1 MSGNNPSQRRLAR
14 VLLALVVLAALSPV
28 VTSDFGGFDD
38 DLNVARNAH
47 FNPPTLEGLLHY
59 WRRPAHDLYVP
70 LTYTTWWAAAHVA
83 YSPRPDALG
92 RRLDARVFHVLNLVL
107 HVGATLVAFELLRLW
122 VRDTWAAFA
131 GAAVFGLH
139 PLQVEP
145 VAWVAGL
152 KDVQAGVLALG
163 ALWQYLRAAEATP
176 MRRRAIGWSIGTAAF
191 VLAMLSKPSAVVV
204 PAMAVVLDHV
214 VTKRP
219 WKSAVVRAL
228 PRFALAVPCV
238 VWTTWAQPARA
249 VGEAVALHVRPLIAA
264 DALAFY
270 LYKLVWPLRLG
281 VDYGRTPQLA
291 VARGWVAYTWV
302 VPLAV
307 TVLALLA
314 RRTAPLLG
322 AALAL
327 FVIAL
332 LPVLGLVP
340 FDFQAYSTV
349 ADHYTYLPMLG
360 PALAAAW
367 LASRLPERGM
377 VGVIVIGSLVLGMLS
392 FRQAR
397 TWRDAVTIFEQALR
411 VNPQSWVAENQ
422 LAAARS
428 ARGDYAAAVEHARRA
443 AALNPHA
450 PTVHIVLA
458 LNLAKLGRTE
468 EAIDAYRAALRV
480 VPDDVFANTN
490 LANLLADHKR
500 YDQAIE
506 HYRRAI
512 RADPGGG
519 LARMNLATVY
529 EETGRLAEAEEQYRA
544 ALRLDPNMLG
554 ARQGLARVLA
564 RRDAPSTATAPSL
577 P

>member
-1 MSGNNPSQRRLAR
+1 
-14 VLLALVVLAALSPV
+14 
-28 VTSDFGGFDD
+28 
-38 DLNVARNAH
+38 
-47 FNPPTLEGLLHY
+47 
-59 WRRPAHDLYVP
+59 
-70 LTYTTWWAAAHVA
+70 
-83 YSPRPDALG
+83 
-92 RRLDARVFHVLNLVL
+92 
-107 HVGATLVAFELLRLW
+107 
-122 VRDTWAAFA
+122 
-131 GAAVFGLH
+131 
-139 PLQVEP
+139 
-145 VAWVAGL
+145 
-152 KDVQAGVLALG
+152 
-163 ALWQYLRAAEATP
+163 
-176 MRRRAIGWSIGTAAF
+176 
-191 VLAMLSKPSAVVV
+191 
-204 PAMAVVLDHV
+204 
-214 VTKRP
+214 
-219 WKSAVVRAL
+219 
-228 PRFALAVPCV
+228 
-238 VWTTWAQPARA
+238 
-249 VGEAVALHVRPLIAA
+249 
-264 DALAFY
+264 
-270 LYKLVWPLRLG
+270 
-281 VDYGRTPQLA
+281 
-291 VARGWVAYTWV
+291 

-422 LAAARS
+422 LAAARG
-428 ARGDYAAAVEHARRA
+428 ARGDYPAAVEHARRA

-468 EAIDAYRAALRV
+468 EAVDAYRAALRI